1 MSSNQNTQKTS
12 QEVLIPDGVKV
23 SVKGRMMHVEG
34 PLGETFKNFRKIPKE
49 VDNGQ
54 HSSVKNSGATVLGNN
69 TKINDL

>member
-49 VDNGQ
+49 VAQ
-54 HSSVKNSGATVLGNN
+54 
-69 TKINDL
+69 